1 MKRTMKRVRREVRVP
16 AVSRRSEIRRLH
28 DSWPRTGRVAV
39 AVLGA
44 VGRLARR
51 LGPA

>member
-1 MKRTMKRVRREVRVP
+1 MKRDKRSRRERRAHGRFERRAQSRPVLERV
-16 AVSRRSEIRRLH
+16 A
-28 DSWPRTGRVAV
+28 DRVAV

>member
-1 MKRTMKRVRREVRVP
+1 MRPLFRKRTIRDRHETRARTRR
-16 AVSRRSEIRRLH
+16 AIRRPGPPLV
-28 DSWPRTGRVAV
+28 DRVAV

>member
-1 MKRTMKRVRREVRVP
+1 MKRGKRDRRERRNTGRTERRTRSAAALERV
-16 AVSRRSEIRRLH
+16 A
-28 DSWPRTGRVAV
+28 DRVAV

>member
-1 MKRTMKRVRREVRVP
+1 MKRDKRSRRERRAHGRAGRRGRP
-16 AVSRRSEIRRLH
+16 NAVL
-28 DSWPRTGRVAV
+28 DSMAHRVAV

>member
-1 MKRTMKRVRREVRVP
+1 MKRDKRARRERRTNGRPERRNHGQPVLERV
-16 AVSRRSEIRRLH
+16 A
-28 DSWPRTGRVAV
+28 DRVAV